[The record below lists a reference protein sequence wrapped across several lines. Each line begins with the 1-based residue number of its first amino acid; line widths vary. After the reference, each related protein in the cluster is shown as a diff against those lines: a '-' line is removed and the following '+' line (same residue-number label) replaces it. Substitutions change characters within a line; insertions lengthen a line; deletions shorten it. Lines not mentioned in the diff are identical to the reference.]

1 MNVHTSL
8 IPLGK
13 ERKLMNQQIKIT
25 KRVSP
30 ARDSINHSPL
40 PRRSPATVGGRWACR
55 AVVPRRRDEGGSIL
69 TILLLAL
76 IYFALSPAPKAF
88 GVSPAPDGGYPGANT
103 AEGQNALQ
111 SLSSGIQNTALGYQ
125 TLFSNTTGIN
135 NTATG
140 FRALYNNTT
149 GRFNTANGL
158 GALFSNTTGNSNTA
172 DGVGALQNNT
182 TGVQNTAGGDSALKN
197 NTAGAHN
204 VANGYQALYFNTSG
218 NYNTATGWQALYSNT
233 TGTYNTAN
241 GVRALYSN
249 TTGSFNTANG
259 ASALFENGGDDN
271 TATGFNALI
280 NNFGSNN
287 TANGAA
293 ALVSNYGDN
302 NTATGVGALSHN
314 GGDNNTAAGFNALL
328 HNQGNGNTADGCQ
341 ALYNN
346 TTGGGNTALGSGAG
360 LFLTTGSNNIDI
372 ANGGVAGESNTIRI
386 GTEGGQTATFI
397 AGIYGETTGSTTT
410 LPVIVDVNGQL
421 GTAASSERFKTE
433 IKPMDRTS
441 KAILGLKP
449 VTFHYKS
456 DRKGTPQFGLIAEEV
471 AKVNPEL
478 VARDRN
484 GEIYTVRYEAVNA
497 MLLNEFLK
505 EHHKV
510 QDLQR
515 QVEKL
520 TAGLQK
526 VSDELE
532 LSKHAS
538 QMVGNRQ

>member
-1 MNVHTSL
+1 
-8 IPLGK
+8 
-13 ERKLMNQQIKIT
+13 MNQQTEIT

-30 ARDSINHSPL
+30 ARNSISHSLSLITSHHPAASKVKACS
-40 PRRSPATVGGRWACR
+40 PRRAAT
-55 AVVPRRRDEGGSIL
+55 EGGSL
-69 TILLLAL
+69 FTILQLAFCC
-76 IYFALSPAPKAF
+76 FALSSAPSAF
-88 GVSPAPDGGYPGANT
+88 AVTPAPDGGYPGANT

-149 GRFNTANGL
+149 GRFNTANGFA
-158 GALFSNTTGNSNTA
+158 ALLSNTTGNSNTA
-172 DGVGALQNNT
+172 NGVGALQDNT

-204 VANGYQALYFNTSG
+204 VADGYQALYSNTSG

-233 TGTYNTAN
+233 SGNYNTAN

-259 ASALFENGGDDN
+259 SSALFVNGGDDN

-360 LFLTTGSNNIDI
+360 LFLTTGNNNIDI

-386 GTEGGQTATFI
+386 GTEGGQAASFI

-441 KAILGLKP
+441 EAILGLKP

-505 EHHKV
+505 EHRKV
-510 QDLQR
+510 QDLEK

-526 VSDELE
+526 VSDQLE
-532 LSKHAS
+532 LSKPAPR
-538 QMVGNRQ
+538 MVGNRQ